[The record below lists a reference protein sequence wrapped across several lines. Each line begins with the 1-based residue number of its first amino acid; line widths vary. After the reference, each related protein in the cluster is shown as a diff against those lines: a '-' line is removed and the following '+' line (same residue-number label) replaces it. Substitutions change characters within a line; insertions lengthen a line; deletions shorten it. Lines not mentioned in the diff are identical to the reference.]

1 MMPRRENER
10 CEEELKKWK
19 AYAKVRWEDFARV
32 VLTLFR
38 LQDLEKKIEAYEFQ
52 LFLAS
57 LILPT
62 RHHQLLLFHP
72 CNRLTTA
79 C

>member
-38 LQDLEKKIEAYEFQ
+38 LQDLEKKIEAYEGPNWQ
-52 LFLAS
+52 AS
-57 LILPT
+57 WKVSW
-62 RHHQLLLFHP
+62 RGEES
-72 CNRLTTA
+72 
-79 C
+79 